1 MAVMLALGMPLTYD
15 RKGMVKVI
23 KPQASSSQQA
33 GIEEGFFSAMLAD
46 RNKDDVCH
54 YHYYVII
61 ILIYRALFAP
71 LSLLIITLKEYQYRH
86 QHSISEADLEG

>member
-23 KPQASSSQQA
+23 KPQAASSQQV

-46 RNKDDVCH
+46 RNKDDVC
-54 YHYYVII
+54 ITNNRQNNI
-61 ILIYRALFAP
+61 KLF
-71 LSLLIITLKEYQYRH
+71 LFINRKHFRQFFLNI
-86 QHSISEADLEG
+86 